1 SSAPR
6 RSPRPTGGRSATAPR
21 SRGSPAPP
29 EPDAADGVAGGP
41 PVGRGVNAD
50 RRRLGDPMSV
60 TVALAGDTMLGRGV
74 ADEIALSG
82 TRGLFSPGVRDVFA
96 EADLGLV
103 NLECCVSSRGRRW
116 DPAGKAF
123 HFRAPPEAA
132 GALADLG
139 VDCVTLANNHALD
152 YGPEALE
159 DTLRHLAEGGVR
171 IAVVGIT
178 DHPPDFAAAP
188 GRPGV
193 AHADLEKGVP
203 RRLVERIGRL
213 RRSSDAVLVLP
224 HWGPNM
230 TQEPPPH
237 VRRAAKE
244 LLDAGA
250 TLIAGSSAHVFH
262 GVAWPVVFDM
272 GDFIDDY
279 AVDPLLRN
287 DLGLLFLVALDRA
300 GPSRIEA
307 VPLRLD
313 YARTRLAEGA
323 DHRWI
328 TGRFREACA
337 AFGTSVATEGGRLVV
352 EAPS

>member
-1 SSAPR
+1 MA
-6 RSPRPTGGRSATAPR
+6 
-21 SRGSPAPP
+21 
-29 EPDAADGVAGGP
+29 
-41 PVGRGVNAD
+41 
-50 RRRLGDPMSV
+50 V

-74 ADEIALSG
+74 ADEIAMSG
-82 TRGLFSPGVRDVFA
+82 TRGLFSRGVRDAFA
-96 EADLGLV
+96 EADLALL

-152 YGPEALE
+152 YGPDALE
-159 DTLRHLAEGGVR
+159 DTLRHLAEAGIRAVGAGSDAREAWEGVVLEAGGVR
-171 IAVVGIT
+171 IAVMGIT
-178 DHPPDFAAAP
+178 DHPSDFAAAP

-193 AHADLEKGVP
+193 AYADLEKGLP
-203 RRLVERIGRL
+203 QELTDRIRRL
-213 RRSSDAVLVLP
+213 RRGGDVVFVLP

-230 TQEPPPH
+230 TREPPSY
-237 VRRAAKE
+237 VRRAAKG

-250 TLIAGSSAHVFH
+250 VLVAGSSAHVFH
-262 GVAWPVVFDM
+262 GVAWAASPVIFDM

-279 AVDPLLRN
+279 VVNASLRN
-287 DLGLLFLVALDRA
+287 DLGLLFLVTLDRA
-300 GPSRIEA
+300 GPTRIEA

-313 YARTRLAEGA
+313 YARTRLAGGA
-323 DHRWI
+323 DHEWI
-328 TGRFREACA
+328 TGRFAEACA
-337 AFGTSVATEGGRLVV
+337 AFGTRVVQEDHRLVV